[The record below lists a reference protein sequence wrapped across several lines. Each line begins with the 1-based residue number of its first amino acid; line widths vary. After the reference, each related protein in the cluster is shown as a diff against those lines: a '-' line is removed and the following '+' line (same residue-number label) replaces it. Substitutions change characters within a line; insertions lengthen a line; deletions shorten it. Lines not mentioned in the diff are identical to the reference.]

1 MLERVRLKAGYKDI
15 EKKVC
20 RFLMISNINVQIL
33 RIGLRL
39 RNSEGRIKAVR
50 KQWTS
55 EKEEEQRMVSSIITC
70 QVTV

>member
-1 MLERVRLKAGYKDI
+1 
-15 EKKVC
+15 
-20 RFLMISNINVQIL
+20 MISNINVQIL

-70 QVTV
+70 LNPTESEAFIKTRGRNSVYKGAF